1 MSMGT
6 HAPKHTPESMTLVT
20 HHVKCSKPSFM
31 IYMEY
36 VGQHVNMLGDKSSIT
51 RSKECDV

>member
-1 MSMGT
+1 MGT